1 MSAILVMMSVPSS
14 DTQDTGDTCPV
25 VVGGG
30 GGIQQLIAKFINGP
44 SLLFGRMT
52 LCVDVCVTV
61 VQALSCSDIP
71 CIICKQGHLVFQNK
85 SVIDC
90 LNIEIAIII
99 SLVLNI
105 LTHKHFFFL
114 RLCLL
119 K

>member
-14 DTQDTGDTCPV
+14 DTQDTGDT
-25 VVGGG
+25 
-30 GGIQQLIAKFINGP
+30 NGP

-105 LTHKHFFFL
+105 LTHKHFFFSPFVPFDVI
-114 RLCLL
+114 RACNRSAVFYW
-119 K
+119 